1 MKGNHQQRG
10 KMIKKEE
17 LNGFISGIQDVGLLL
32 TSVTKPKKK
41 KVGGKICTIED
52 GKTRFSYFIG
62 QPDIQQKT
70 TSKVQIKDGART
82 GPFSFLFFREF
93 FQLRWQGTMAIFSA
107 LKMVQ
112 RRQFEQI
119 LKRYRGNF
127 FPTSKGE

>member
-32 TSVTKPKKK
+32 TSITKPKKKKK

-82 GPFSFLFFREF
+82 GPFSFFF
-93 FQLRWQGTMAIFSA
+93 FS
-107 LKMVQ
+107 
-112 RRQFEQI
+112 
-119 LKRYRGNF
+119 GNF
-127 FPTSKGE
+127 FNCDGRVPWLFFQHSKWYKGDNLNKF